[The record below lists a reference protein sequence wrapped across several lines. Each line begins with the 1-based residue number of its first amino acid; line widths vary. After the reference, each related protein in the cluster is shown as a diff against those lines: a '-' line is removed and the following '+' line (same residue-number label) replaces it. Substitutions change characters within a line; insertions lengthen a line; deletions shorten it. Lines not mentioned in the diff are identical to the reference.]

1 MHRSHA
7 IRIILK
13 QLTEELVV
21 INLGDPSKEAYHI
34 KDRNKNFYM
43 LGSLGL
49 ASSISLGLALSQER
63 KVLCLDGDGS
73 LLMNLGSLATIANQC
88 PNNLVLVVLD
98 NGVYGTTGNQ
108 ESYTSGVTNLRQ
120 IASACGFKVC
130 YEARDEKELT
140 EYTKKSLTENVLTFI
155 HVIIEPDSTKK
166 SFVPIDPVTIKKR
179 FMNAIALT
187 NSY

>member
-88 PNNLVLVVLD
+88 PSNLVLVVFD

-120 IASACGFKVC
+120 IARACGFKVC
-130 YEARDEKELT
+130 YEAGDEKELT
-140 EYTKKSLTENVLTFI
+140 EYIKKSLIENVLTFI

-179 FMNAIALT
+179 FMNAVSLT